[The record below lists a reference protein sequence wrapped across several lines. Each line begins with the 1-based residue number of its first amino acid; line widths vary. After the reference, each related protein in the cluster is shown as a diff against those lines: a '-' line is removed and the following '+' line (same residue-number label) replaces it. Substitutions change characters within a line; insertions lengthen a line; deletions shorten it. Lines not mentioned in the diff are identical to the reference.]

1 MRCASR
7 GGKTTEP
14 CGPGPAPVN
23 RSASLGR
30 EKQKMTIDTS
40 GPTGRGLSPSADLQL
55 SLESRLQA
63 RLEGIG
69 SPLYGLKW
77 KRWDMLS
84 GPPICALRGSGRRT
98 LDSGS
103 TSEGWLTP
111 KTPTGGGQAVRKTP
125 SGGLRKLED
134 QAALVGW
141 PTPCERD
148 SASHRNSTA
157 NRNPES
163 KRGHPG
169 NTLTDAATLAGVAH
183 PANVAREAGGTP
195 EQFLERKRKAVK
207 RGAKLGVSLTSLSL
221 QAQTLGSS
229 ATGSPAQ
236 TASGGQ
242 LNPAHSRWLMG
253 YPAEWDDCAATAT
266 PSSPK

>member
-1 MRCASR
+1 
-7 GGKTTEP
+7 
-14 CGPGPAPVN
+14 
-23 RSASLGR
+23 
-30 EKQKMTIDTS
+30 
-40 GPTGRGLSPSADLQL
+40 
-55 SLESRLQA
+55 LESRLQA

-148 SASHRNSTA
+148 SASHRNATA

-163 KRGHPG
+163 KRGNPG
-169 NTLTDAATLAGVAH
+169 VTLTDAATFAGWATPAAH
-183 PANVAREAGGTP
+183 EAGGTP

-207 RGAKLGVSLTSLSL
+207 RGAKLEVSLTSLSL
-221 QAQTLGSS
+221 QAQIAGWDTPTATMQRKSRRAMMSSENNGRLGLS

-236 TASGGQ
+236 TGSGGQ
-242 LNPAHSRWLMG
+242 LSPAHSRWLMG
-253 YPAEWDDCAATAT
+253 YPSAWGNSAVTAT
-266 PSSPK
+266 PSSHK